1 MIPEY
6 HINLN
11 KKERE
16 GPAMQQV
23 SMEAGAGNLGKPGP
37 RFQAA
42 SAHRTQERPSAG
54 AGDAGK
60 EERNLG
66 KPRLPPRVSAGQ
78 PPHDN
83 IRRPLIN
90 STAAG
95 MEAVLVI
102 LCMEAAAFLV
112 LAVRRIFTVG
122 RREIDR

>member
-6 HINLN
+6 RINLN

-16 GPAMQQV
+16 GPAMQRV
-23 SMEAGAGNLGKPGP
+23 SMEAGAGNLGKPNP

-42 SAHRTQERPSAG
+42 SAHRTQERPST
-54 AGDAGK
+54 GDAGK

-66 KPRLPPRVSAGQ
+66 KPQLPPRVSAGQ

-90 STAAG
+90 STTVTMG
-95 MEAVLVI
+95 AVLVI